1 MPGKKDGK
9 HLVVAVS
16 IEGDAIT
23 VQAHRLNNPNVPMHQ
38 LMMANHE
45 EVLAAVERYL
55 PRAFWSKSWWYASP
69 SCTKV
74 EKIRGKICR
83 LGSKP
88 ALLRRLGPCV
98 TKEEL
103 ESLLKKNES
112 VTRIFEKMLLFFLIF
127 KKK

>member
-1 MPGKKDGK
+1 MYQRQFQ
-9 HLVVAVS
+9 VALRT
-16 IEGDAIT
+16 GLLPPPPPRLAIP
-23 VQAHRLNNPNVPMHQ
+23 APQ
-38 LMMANHE
+38 L
-45 EVLAAVERYL
+45 
-55 PRAFWSKSWWYASP
+55 
-69 SCTKV
+69 

-103 ESLLKKNES
+103 ESLHQKNES